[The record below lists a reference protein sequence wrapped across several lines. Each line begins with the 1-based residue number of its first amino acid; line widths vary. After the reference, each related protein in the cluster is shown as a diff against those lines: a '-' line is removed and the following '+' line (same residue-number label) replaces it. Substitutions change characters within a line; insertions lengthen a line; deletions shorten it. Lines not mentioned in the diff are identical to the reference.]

1 MGVRNVLESDGFTTN
16 AEEQADARALKEQME
31 ARTASSPVPAG
42 ALDRLPAVQISKEGR
57 FKYVLIE
64 AYDDQGSVRH
74 LVRGDIR
81 VGYHVY
87 CAQPTVE
94 ELRSRGLFAKVL
106 GGGRMEHYPKQK
118 LLKIYGYSH
127 SFGMEDKATT
137 ASVCQ
142 KVFPHYTIT
151 TSTEGY

>member
-1 MGVRNVLESDGFTTN
+1 M
-16 AEEQADARALKEQME
+16 
-31 ARTASSPVPAG
+31 
-42 ALDRLPAVQISKEGR
+42 
-57 FKYVLIE
+57 LIE
-64 AYDDQGSVRH
+64 AFDDQGRVRH

-87 CAQPTVE
+87 CAQPTVD

-127 SFGMEDKATT
+127 SFGIEDKAIT
-137 ASVCQ
+137 AAVCQ
-142 KVFPHYTIT
+142 LVFPQYTIT

>member
-1 MGVRNVLESDGFTTN
+1 MTRLAYLSCSCAVY
-16 AEEQADARALKEQME
+16 
-31 ARTASSPVPAG
+31 AG

-64 AYDDQGSVRH
+64 AFDEQGNTRY

-87 CAQPTVE
+87 CAQPTID
-94 ELRSRGLFAKVL
+94 ELRSRSLFAKVL

-127 SFGMEDKATT
+127 SFGMEDKAIT
-137 ASVCQ
+137 AAVCQ
-142 KVFPHYTIT
+142 RTFPQYTIT